1 MVSTRSSTV
10 PPASPATET
19 PGEAQQTSA
28 THVQQPQPPQTSFVP
43 PPAREEQL
51 LNQQLNVQPDINLAA
66 LLVQQSQLLQQM
78 QQSLAILAGNFQSL
92 QTPIAQ

>member
-10 PPASPATET
+10 PPASRATET

-28 THVQQPQPPQTSFVP
+28 TPVQQPQPPQTSFVP

-66 LLVQQSQLLQQM
+66 LIVQQSQLLQQM
-78 QQSLAILAGNFQSL
+78 QQSLAILAGNIQ
-92 QTPIAQ
+92 